1 MKKNELRKII
11 KEVLEES
18 LWDNINAKLKSGRK
32 SARKGSKAYK
42 AAVAAGKK
50 LMEIEEMTSSELNSV
65 ERHADAEL
73 NPIDIE
79 FAAPHFLQQ
88 ANNKRNGKDITQDEL
103 DAFFSRLAKKKEAF
117 IDFLKRYH
125 ELVVK
130 DRNTSINIPFTR
142 ETDLKGMVNKAI
154 AKTVMRTQNFG
165 TSNKVIALE
174 EGVDDPVKP
183 GILKDR
189 LGKLSCSKVRAAKAE
204 LEDKGT
210 HYAKALQRYLN
221 YHCQ

>member
-1 MKKNELRKII
+1 MKKSQLKETI
-11 KEVLEES
+11 KE
-18 LWDNINAKLKSGRK
+18 ILK
-32 SARKGSKAYK
+32 
-42 AAVAAGKK
+42 
-50 LMEIEEMTSSELNSV
+50 EMTSSELNSV

-174 EGVDDPVKP
+174 EGIDDPVQP

-189 LGKLSCSKVRAAKAE
+189 LGKLTCTKVRAAKAE
-204 LEDKGT
+204 LKDKGT